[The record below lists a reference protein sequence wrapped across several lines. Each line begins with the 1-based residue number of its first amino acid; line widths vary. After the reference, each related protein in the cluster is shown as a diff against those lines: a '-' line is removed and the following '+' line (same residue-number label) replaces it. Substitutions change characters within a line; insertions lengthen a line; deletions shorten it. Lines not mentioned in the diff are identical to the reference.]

1 MSLLAIDKLSIR
13 YGDSEA
19 VADIG
24 FSIERG
30 ESVGLVGESGSGKSQ
45 TALAILGLLPATASV
60 TGSIRFDGEELLGAD
75 SKVLDQLRA
84 TRVAIVFQDPM
95 QALNPFVTIGAQL
108 RRILLQHDI
117 CAATETRDRV
127 IEMLTRVGLP
137 DPSRQYGAFPHELSG
152 GMRQRAM
159 IASALLAGPDL
170 LIADEPTTALDVT
183 VQAQILD
190 LLEDIREDTSLLLI
204 THDLGVVAGRC
215 ERMLVV
221 ENGRLVE
228 QGMTRDV
235 FASPQHD
242 HTRALIKAAPRLTD
256 PGAPAVKRGQD
267 VLAIS
272 AAEVR
277 YRSKSGQVIPAVRDV
292 DLSVGAGETV
302 AVVGES
308 GSGKSSLVRAALG
321 LVRMHAGRVVYCG
334 DALAA
339 NLGGRSKAT
348 RRGMQLVFQ
357 DPTGSL
363 NPQMRV
369 ASVVGEPLLVH
380 EVALSAKERRQ
391 RVVAMLEK
399 TGLSA
404 EFLDRYPHEL
414 SGGEAQRVAIARALI
429 LEPKVLVCDEAVAA
443 LDGTVRRQILHLLRE
458 VQEESGLAI
467 IFITHDL
474 AVVRA
479 VSHRV
484 LVMYLGRLVE
494 MANNESLFGR
504 PRHPYTRALLDAVPV
519 PDPDNAG
526 GRTAVAGEIPSV
538 LLPPKG
544 CAFHPRCPHAETAC
558 RDQRPEA
565 ADVDGNLVS
574 CHRATELALV
584 HR

>member
-1 MSLLAIDKLSIR
+1 MSLLAIDGLGIR
-13 YGDSEA
+13 YGDSVA
-19 VADIG
+19 VADIS

-45 TALAILGLLPATASV
+45 TALAVLGLLPATASV
-60 TGSIRFDGEELLGAD
+60 TGSIRFDGDELLGAD
-75 SKVLDQLRA
+75 SKALDQLRA

-117 CAATETRDRV
+117 GAATETRDRV
-127 IEMLTRVGLP
+127 IEMLVRVGLP
-137 DPSRQYGAFPHELSG
+137 DASRQYGAFPHELSG

-228 QGMTRDV
+228 QGMTREV
-235 FASPQHD
+235 FASPRHD

-256 PGAPAVKRGQD
+256 SGVPAAKRGQD

-272 AAEVR
+272 GAEVR

-292 DLSVGAGETV
+292 DLSVSEGETV

-321 LVRMHAGRVVYCG
+321 LVPMHAGRVVYCG

-369 ASVVGEPLLVH
+369 ASIVGEPLLVH
-380 EVALSAKERRQ
+380 EAALSAKERRH
-391 RVVAMLEK
+391 RVTAMLEK

-404 EFLDRYPHEL
+404 RFLDRYPHEL
-414 SGGEAQRVAIARALI
+414 SGGQAQRVAIARALI

-443 LDGTVRRQILHLLRE
+443 LDGTVRRQILRLLRE
-458 VQEESGLAI
+458 AQEESGLAI

-484 LVMYLGRLVE
+484 LVMYLGRLIE

-526 GRTAVAGEIPSV
+526 GRTAVTGEVPSA

-544 CAFHPRCPHAETAC
+544 CTFHPRCPHAEAVC
-558 RDQRPEA
+558 REQRPEA
-565 ADVDGNLVS
+565 TDLDGSLVS
-574 CHRATELALV
+574 CHRATELA
-584 HR
+584 

>member
-1 MSLLAIDKLSIR
+1 MIKSL
-13 YGDSEA
+13 A

-24 FSIERG
+24 FSIEKG

-45 TALAILGLLPATASV
+45 TALAVLGLLPETAVV
-60 TGSIRFDGEELLGAD
+60 TGSIRFDGQELLGAD
-75 SKVLDQLRA
+75 KKTLNRLRA
-84 TRVAIVFQDPM
+84 TKIAMVFQDPA

-108 RRILLQHDI
+108 QRILLQHDI
-117 CAATETRDRV
+117 GAAAETRDRV
-127 IEMLTRVGLP
+127 IEMLARVGLP
-137 DPSRQYGAFPHELSG
+137 DASRQYGAFPHELSG

-204 THDLGVVAGRC
+204 THDLGIVAGRC

-228 QGMTRDV
+228 EGMTREV
-235 FASPQHD
+235 FASPRHE

-256 PGAPAVKRGQD
+256 PGVSDAMQGED
-267 VLAIS
+267 VLAING
-272 AAEVR
+272 AEVR
-277 YRSKSGQVIPAVRDV
+277 YRSKSGQLIPAVRGV
-292 DLSVGAGETV
+292 DLSVSAGETV

-321 LVRMHAGRVVYCG
+321 LVRMHGGRVVFCG

-339 NLGGRSKAT
+339 NLGDRSKAT

-357 DPTGSL
+357 DPAGSL

-369 ASVVGEPLLVH
+369 NSIVGEPLLVH
-380 EVALSAKERRQ
+380 EAALSAQERRQ
-391 RVVAMLEK
+391 RVAAILEK

-404 EFLDRYPHEL
+404 EYLDRYPHEL
-414 SGGEAQRVAIARALI
+414 SGGQAQRVAIARALI

-443 LDGTVRRQILHLLRE
+443 LDGTVRKQILRLLRE

-494 MANNESLFGR
+494 MASNESLFGR

-526 GRTAVAGEIPSV
+526 GRTAVTGEVPSA
-538 LLPPKG
+538 LLPPTG
-544 CAFHPRCPHAETAC
+544 CAFHPRCEWMQDECARSDPELRLVASTRAACHFAEQDA
-558 RDQRPEA
+558 PLA
-565 ADVDGNLVS
+565 ARLQAS
-574 CHRATELALV
+574 TEDED
-584 HR
+584 